1 MNQEMFTQLL
11 EMAAAAGEGGFVLIV
26 LYMILPTIMWFLI
39 AGVVVYVSRMITLAV
54 AADSRESA
62 TLKSIAILVGQ
73 PYTCGVSE
81 TEARRLIAT
90 IEHKVRTVT
99 KE

>member
-26 LYMILPTIMWFLI
+26 LYMVLPVIMWFLI
-39 AGVVVYVSRMITLAV
+39 ASVLVYIARMITMAV

-62 TLKSIAILVGQ
+62 TLKSIATIFGQ
-73 PYTCGVSE
+73 PYTCGISE
-81 TEARRLIAT
+81 GEAFRLL
-90 IEHKVRTVT
+90 T
-99 KE
+99 KIKKSQDKE